1 MTNLSHEQNTY
12 QVSVGHAEVTVVC
25 GGKKEAIRLARMK
38 LGLEMPRLYD
48 VIHRIEDSL
57 FRVDPAHGAA
67 E

>member
-1 MTNLSHEQNTY
+1 MTNSSHEYNTY

-25 GGKKEAIRLARMK
+25 GCREEAIRLARMK

-57 FRVDPAHGAA
+57 FRVDPAHGTA

>member
-1 MTNLSHEQNTY
+1 MTNLSHKQNTY

-25 GGKKEAIRLARMK
+25 EGKKEAIRLARKK

-57 FRVDPAHGAA
+57 FRVDPAHGTA